1 MNRILS
7 SIAFLVFCHV
17 AGAQTVGYFVT
28 DLKGEPILNNYSRV
42 TEGSPFFSHEWLK
55 GRAVGMDGK
64 VYENLTAKLN
74 LLEPGI
80 HFQDEQQR
88 EFRMNIPM
96 RELVLSDPASGTSY
110 RFLRSGEL
118 CQGNTQAWYQVL
130 DSGRVTLLKLDTRL
144 LTEVK
149 PYGSA
154 VTEEHITASVRFFLL
169 LDGRCRQVR
178 SPAEAWTILSE
189 ARPGFTEKPS
199 GKTNAKKLEGELARL
214 TASFN
219 KG

>member
-1 MNRILS
+1 MKPGIL
-7 SIAFLVFCHV
+7 ILALLLGCHA

-28 DLKGEPILNNYSRV
+28 DLKGEPIANSYARV

-64 VYENLTAKLN
+64 VYDNLTAKLN

-96 RELVLSDPASGTSY
+96 RELVLSDPASGTIF
-110 RFLRSGEL
+110 RFKRAGDI
-118 CQGNTQAWYQVL
+118 CQGNPQSWYQVL
-130 DSGRVTLLKLDTRL
+130 DSGRASLLKLDTRL

-154 VTEEHITASVRFFLL
+154 VTEEHITASVRYLL
-169 LDGRCRQVR
+169 VLDGRCRQVR
-178 SPAEAWTILSE
+178 SPSDAWTILSE
-189 ARPGFTEKPS
+189 ARPAFMEKPS
-199 GKTNAKKLEGELARL
+199 GKTNTKKMENELL
-214 TASFN
+214 KMVNVFN
-219 KG
+219 RG